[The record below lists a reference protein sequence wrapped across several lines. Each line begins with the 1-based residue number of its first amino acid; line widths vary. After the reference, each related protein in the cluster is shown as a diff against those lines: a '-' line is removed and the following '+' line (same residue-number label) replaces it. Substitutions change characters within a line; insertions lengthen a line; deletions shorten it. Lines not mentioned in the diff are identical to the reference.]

1 MNGSRESI
9 GTVGFIGLG
18 IMGAPMA
25 SNLLGAGFDVVALN
39 WRAAASQRHV
49 AAGGRVADSIA
60 EVTGAADVV
69 ITMLPDGP
77 AVAEVALARDGVLAS
92 ARRGLLYIDMSTID
106 VATTRRVSDA
116 AQQAGVEALDAPV
129 SGGEAGAV
137 EGTLSIMVGGTETAY
152 EQALPLFQAMGR
164 TIAHVGPTGTGQIV
178 KAANQLVV
186 GGTIALV
193 AEAIVFLEAHHVEME
208 SAIEVLAGGL
218 AGNRILDRKSRG
230 MLARDFTPGFRV
242 DLHHK
247 DMGIVLD
254 AARAAGVTVPT
265 GALVGQLFGALRAR
279 GDGALDHTALLRL
292 IESLSGRDEVSA
304 PDEPSGR

>member
-1 MNGSRESI
+1 
-9 GTVGFIGLG
+9 
-18 IMGAPMA
+18 MGAPMA